1 MVEDPVLDLPEF
13 KGQFVIGVHSD
24 LFKRCII
31 DGSYEA
37 DEARICSDLV
47 DPDRD
52 AIDVGANIGFFTVL
66 LSQLV
71 NSGQRVLAIEPTDGA
86 LHRLRAN
93 IVRNGVLKK
102 VLLFEGVAS
111 SESGTTTINIIEG
124 KEEYSSVGKI
134 VHPSVEGLAHTETVV
149 ESSTLDALSAR
160 FQLDPGFV
168 KVDAEGW
175 EKAVFEGARGILR
188 DHRPIVLSELDD
200 QLLRQ
205 NGSSFGDVVDFFYD
219 LEYAVLDPLTRTKWS
234 TRRPAGTVLM
244 MPKES
249 I

>member
-1 MVEDPVLDLPEF
+1 LDLPEF
-13 KGQFVIGVHSD
+13 KGQFAIGVHSD
-24 LFKRCII
+24 LFKRWIL
-31 DGSYEA
+31 DDSYEA
-37 DEARICSDLV
+37 GEARICSDLV
-47 DPDRD
+47 NPERD
-52 AIDVGANIGFFTVL
+52 AIDVGANVGFFTVL

-71 NSGQRVLAIEPTDGA
+71 NTEHRVLAIEPTDRA

-93 IVRNGVLKK
+93 IVRNDVLKK

-111 SESGTTTINIIEG
+111 SESGTTAINVIKG

-134 VHPSVEGLAHTETVV
+134 VHPSVEGMAHTETVV
-149 ESSTLDALSAR
+149 ESSTLDALTAR

-175 EKAVFEGARGILR
+175 EKAVFEGARGMLR
-188 DHRPIVLSELDD
+188 DQRPIVLSELDD

-205 NGSSFGDVVDFFYD
+205 NGSSFGDVVDFFND
-219 LEYAVLDPLTRTKWS
+219 LEYAVLDPSTRTKWGA
-234 TRRPAGTVLM
+234 RRPVGTVLVV
-244 MPKES
+244 PKES